1 MKKFFIAFLGTLA
14 GIWFSLFLAFIGFT
28 IIIAAAA
35 ASSIG
40 KKGVTEIKDNS
51 YLVLSLSGVI
61 DERPGVVKP
70 IEVLRGID
78 ADIHGLNQIV
88 GAIRNAAEDDRISG
102 IFIDCQGASAG
113 LAQHQAIVEALHD
126 FKGIAPEK
134 WIYAYGDAYT
144 QGDYYIAS
152 VADSVFVNPIG
163 MVDVHGLSS
172 TNLYFKNLL
181 DKMGVEMQVV
191 KVGTYK
197 SAVEPFLLDKMSE
210 PARLQQELFLNNMW
224 DYVAG
229 DIAKSRGVS
238 VKEVNAWADSLVFTM
253 PAEKLLALKVVDKLV
268 YRHEMDERLMA
279 KSDVSKIGDLP
290 GVSISDYCSSKNI
303 DKKGNG
309 KGAKIGVLYA
319 TGDITDSEGDG
330 IVASK
335 LVPEILKLADKDDID
350 GLVMCVNS
358 GGGSAFASEQI
369 WEALQQWKKITGK
382 PFYVSMSDY
391 AASGGYYISC
401 GADRIYAQPTTLTG
415 SIGIF
420 GMIPNAHG
428 LLADK
433 IGVNTSTVSTNPRA
447 VPISIMEPMTP
458 AQRAAMQAYVE
469 QGYDLFTKRCAE
481 GRHMSQDSI
490 KAIAEGR
497 VWDGAEALKRGLVD
511 ELGGLDAAIAG
522 MAKNLNVETWT
533 ILEYPVV
540 EPKWYDALIEVSADI
555 KAAVVSDELG
565 DMKSV
570 YDALNEV
577 KGLAPVQTR
586 MGFFEV
592 KL

>member
-1 MKKFFIAFLGTLA
+1 M
-14 GIWFSLFLAFIGFT
+14 
-28 IIIAAAA
+28 
-35 ASSIG
+35 ASSLG
-40 KKGVTEIKDNS
+40 KKGVVEIKDNS
-51 YLVLSLSGVI
+51 YLVLDLSGVI
-61 DERPGVVKP
+61 NERPGVVKP
-70 IEVLRGID
+70 IEVLQGLD

-88 GAIRNAAEDDRISG
+88 GAIRNAAEDDHIAG
-102 IFIDCQGASAG
+102 IFIECNGVSAG

-134 WIYAYGDAYT
+134 WIYSYGDAYT
-144 QGDYYIAS
+144 QGDYYIAT
-152 VADSVFVNPIG
+152 VADSIFLNPIG
-163 MVDVHGLSS
+163 MVDIHGLSS

-197 SAVEPFLLDKMSE
+197 SAVEPFLLDRMSE
-210 PARLQQELFLNNMW
+210 PARMQQELFLNNIW
-224 DYVAG
+224 SYVAG

-238 VKEVNAWADSLVFTM
+238 IRQVNAWADSLIFTV
-253 PAEKLLALKVVDKLV
+253 PAEKLVDLKVVDRLV
-268 YRHEMDERLMA
+268 YRHELDERLMA
-279 KSDVSKIGDLP
+279 MSDVKKVDDLP
-290 GVSISDYCSSKNI
+290 AVSIEEYCSVKDI

-319 TGDITDSEGDG
+319 TGDITDTNGDG
-330 IVASK
+330 IVAAK
-335 LVPEILKLADKDDID
+335 LVPEILKLADKNEID

-382 PFYVSMSDY
+382 PLYVSMSDY

-428 LLADK
+428 LMADK

-447 VPISIMEPMTP
+447 VPISIMEPMTA
-458 AQRAAMQAYVE
+458 AQRAAMQAYVDY
-469 QGYDLFTKRCAE
+469 GYDLFTKRCAE
-481 GRHMSQDSI
+481 GRHLSQDSI
-490 KAIAEGR
+490 KVIAEGR
-497 VWDGAEALKRGLVD
+497 VWDGAEALDRGLVD

-522 MAKNLNVETWT
+522 MAKQLNVETWT

-540 EPKWYDALIEVSADI
+540 EPKWYDALISISADL
-555 KAAVVSDELG
+555 KSAVISDELG
-565 DMKSV
+565 EMRSI
-570 YDALNEV
+570 YDTLNEV
-577 KGLAPVQTR
+577 RGISPVQAR
-586 MGFFEV
+586 MGFFEIN
-592 KL
+592 L